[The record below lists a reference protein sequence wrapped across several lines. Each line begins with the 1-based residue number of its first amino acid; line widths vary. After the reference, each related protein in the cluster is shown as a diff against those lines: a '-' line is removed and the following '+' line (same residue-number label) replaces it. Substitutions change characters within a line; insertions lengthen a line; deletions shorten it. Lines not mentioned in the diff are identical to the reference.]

1 MKGQCVR
8 EVPPFAFLKA
18 PGDSL
23 SYVQLSGSN
32 LTLLIRIEQ
41 HTYDTRAL
49 V

>member
-1 MKGQCVR
+1 LH
-8 EVPPFAFLKA
+8 EVWKLTFLKA

-41 HTYDTRAL
+41 HTYDSRAL